1 MKSLQY
7 IRTLFK
13 KQPVSKPPAIKQT
26 CHVTIGLDFGTSTTK
41 CIVNLEGFESGK
53 NKYLALSFPTEDSSN
68 GTLCVPTAI
77 GIEDDLLFFGL
88 KATDIPQESIISSFK
103 MAIPCIDSE
112 WSSYESPFM
121 IQDKPGFFQILG
133 HELSAVDLSALYL
146 ATIIKQVK
154 SRLSHYFR
162 DNTNLQVY
170 LNMAAPLDQLIQYY
184 EMGENASEELKQKM
198 SLENASRD
206 TRISKHYLAMEQRTL
221 RLSDQSQNPWLLQD
235 ALIALNEVKATGVLP
250 LEKSPAYV
258 VPEILAATT
267 AYINRPRTRAGR
279 FITFDVGAGTT
290 DISVFWLEKHKE
302 VTKPWYYSCGSLHT
316 GMDDIDRSLSEIL
329 TQIAGHSLR
338 YKREH
343 LEITT
348 GGIRNYIK
356 SIKPVLSQIKR
367 HKGKIFG
374 LAYKKELKRTNW
386 GTRNKAHVT
395 LIMLGGGCQTDV
407 IKDFGRL
414 EIWEN
419 VLGTPSVETLQLD
432 LAEKVLLPDCT
443 ETLLSSVPSLSEQ
456 SYLLVVAEGLAN
468 RIVDIPE
475 YGVTS
480 HPLYVP
486 PVIPWD
492 NYLDGHWW

>member
-1 MKSLQY
+1 MKLLQY
-7 IRTLFK
+7 IRTLFR
-13 KQPVSKPPAIKQT
+13 KQAVPKLPAIKQI

-41 CIVNLEGFESGK
+41 CIVNLEGIESGK
-53 NKYLALSFPTEDSSN
+53 NKYLALSFPTENSSN

-77 GIEDDLLFFGL
+77 GIEDDLLFFGIQ
-88 KATDIPQESIISSFK
+88 ANNAREENIIRSFK

-112 WSSYESPFM
+112 WGSYESPFM
-121 IQDKPGFFQILG
+121 IQEKPGFFQILG
-133 HELSAVDLSALYL
+133 QQLSAVDLSALYL

-154 SRLSHYFR
+154 SRLSHYFKG
-162 DNTNLQVY
+162 NTNLQVY

-184 EMGENASEELKQKM
+184 EMGENVSEKLKQKM

-206 TRISKHYLAMEQRTL
+206 TRISKHYIAMEQRTL
-221 RLSDQSQNPWLLQD
+221 RLSDKSQNPWLLKD
-235 ALIALNEVKATGVLP
+235 ALVALNDVKAARVLP
-250 LEKSPAYV
+250 LEESPAYV

-290 DISVFWLEKHKE
+290 DISVFWLEKQE
-302 VTKPWYYSCGSLHT
+302 VTKPWYYSCGSLHI

-329 TQIAGHSLR
+329 NQISGNSLR
-338 YKREH
+338 RKREH

-348 GGIRNYIK
+348 GGIRKYIQL
-356 SIKPVLSQIKR
+356 IKPVLIGIKR
-367 HKGKIFG
+367 HKEKIFG
-374 LAYKKELKRTNW
+374 LAYKKEPKRTKW
-386 GTRNKAHVT
+386 GTRSKANVT

-432 LAEKVLLPDCT
+432 LVEKVLLPDCT
-443 ETLLSSVPSLSEQ
+443 ENLLFNLPNLSEQ
-456 SYLLVVAEGLAN
+456 GYLLVVAEGLAN

-480 HPLYVP
+480 KPLFVP